1 MQGTK
6 QGKAPIG
13 RKAERDEGN
22 GRGAVL
28 LLRIICLSITRRAS
42 IIGCAYALFA
52 CADRSVVN
60 SLVDNNNNNHRAE
73 LSEKII
79 DCHVNTALYTVAK
92 PSLPLRLIKSFKIR
106 KRKTKNE
113 KKIRPAHVC
122 IAPRPQPGVGT
133 SLDVKSN
140 HKTIVSI
147 FHKDIESA
155 PNLAEITNCE
165 WRKTDK
171 TTREKKKNSVDRQ
184 VT

>member
-52 CADRSVVN
+52 CADMSVVN

-122 IAPRPQPGVGT
+122 IAPRHAAWGWHFFGCKI
-133 SLDVKSN
+133 KSQNNSEHISQGYRVRSKLGRN
-140 HKTIVSI
+140 HQLRM
-147 FHKDIESA
+147 EE
-155 PNLAEITNCE
+155 NG
-165 WRKTDK
+165 
-171 TTREKKKNSVDRQ
+171 
-184 VT
+184 